1 MFEGSFVR
9 PYLVMLEIV
18 EKVLGDMKFPISR
31 MNITIMSY
39 FWKDAHPSVYRK
51 DLRKEERKRLNKN
64 DGSAYG
70 ARI

>member
-18 EKVLGDMKFPISR
+18 EKVLGDMKFPVSC

-51 DLRKEERKRLNKN
+51 DLTKEERKRPDKN
-64 DGSAYG
+64 DGSTYG